1 MRTRINNVV
10 LLGTIVLSGAL
21 LLSQLVR
28 AVVLFVTQDW
38 EIIRFAYPVDFG
50 EGALLDQSIRLAR
63 FVPLYRNDLSVPP
76 YIVDNYPPLYA
87 LIQVPFV
94 WLFGPSYWYG
104 RVISCLS
111 ILVVALLIGCILYT
125 LTGDKLAGVIGG
137 ALLLAYPY
145 ILYWSALD
153 RIDALALA
161 FSSAGLYA
169 VVRYGQHR
177 KGVIVGSLLFT
188 AAIYTRQ
195 SYALVAP
202 LTAFIWLLSV
212 KQYRRTAQ
220 LTGVTLA
227 LTLGLFAFLDFLTQ
241 GGFFFH
247 IVTANVNIFSW
258 GLVWAYVKTVLVQMP
273 FMVIAGLFVSVG
285 LLLLGEVKHSPAWWI
300 IAPYM
305 CGSLLTA
312 ATIGKIGSNVNYLF
326 ELMVAFCLAV
336 GMLIA
341 LTRTN
346 KWVRALVFAALAIQV
361 YALVNW
367 SQAGFLRDTTKLAAP
382 MGELYSMVQTAPG
395 IVVAD
400 EAIGMIPLSG
410 RELYIQPFAQ
420 KQLVDAGLWDQRPF
434 IEAIKRGEF
443 SMILLYKDWRS
454 DRWTDEMLLAIK
466 SSYWLERIVD
476 DTEVYQPFR

>member
-1 MRTRINNVV
+1 MV
-10 LLGTIVLSGAL
+10 LLGAIVLSGAL
-21 LLSQLVR
+21 LFLQLAR
-28 AVVLFVTQDW
+28 ATVLFVTQDW

-63 FVPLYRNDLSVPP
+63 FEPLYRNDLSMPP

-104 RVISCLS
+104 RVISCIS
-111 ILVVALLIGCILYT
+111 VLVTALFIGYILYA
-125 LTGDKLAGVIGG
+125 LTGDKFAGLIGG
-137 ALLLAYPY
+137 ALLLACPY

-169 VVRYGQHR
+169 VVRHGQHR
-177 KGVIVGSLLFT
+177 KGVIVGALFLA

-202 LTAFIWLLSV
+202 VTSFIWLLSI
-212 KQYRRTAQ
+212 QQRRRAVQ
-220 LTGVTLA
+220 LTGMTVA
-227 LTLGLFAFLDFLTQ
+227 LTLGLFALLNFLTR

-258 GLVWAYVKTVLVQMP
+258 GLVWAYLKAILVQMP
-273 FMVIAGLFVSVG
+273 FMIFAGLFTTVG
-285 LLLLGEVKHSPAWWI
+285 LLLTGGARRRPAWWV
-300 IAPYM
+300 IAPYFY
-305 CGSLLTA
+305 GSLLTA
-312 ATIGKIGSNVNYLF
+312 ATIGKVGSNVNYLF
-326 ELMVAFCLAV
+326 ELMVAFCLTA

-346 KWVRALVFAALAIQV
+346 RWARALVFTALAIQV
-361 YALVNW
+361 YAVVNW

-382 MGELYSMVQTAPG
+382 MEELYRMVQTAPG

-400 EAIGMIPLSG
+400 EAMGMIPLNG
-410 RELYIQPFAQ
+410 KGLYIQPFAQ

-434 IEAIKRGEF
+434 VEAIKRGEF

-454 DRWTDEMLLAIK
+454 DRWTDEMLSAIRA
-466 SSYWLERIVD
+466 SYRLERTVG
-476 DTEVYQPFR
+476 DTDVYHPIR